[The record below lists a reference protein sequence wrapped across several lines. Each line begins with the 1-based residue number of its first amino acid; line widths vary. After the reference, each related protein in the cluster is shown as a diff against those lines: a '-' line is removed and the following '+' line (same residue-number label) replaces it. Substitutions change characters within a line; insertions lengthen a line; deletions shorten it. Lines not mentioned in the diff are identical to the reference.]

1 MKTLSH
7 VLKGPVALIVA
18 VVFLAGCAST
28 PESREGAEAARLK
41 LTELQADSQLASLA
55 PIEIKTAELAVRAAE
70 DPKSD
75 AELAVHLAMMADNKV
90 DIARA
95 WAQSRY
101 YEDQRKQLKKQQD
114 KVVLD
119 ARTHEADIA
128 RFEAGEARA
137 DANSARN
144 EADRARSQADSARA
158 DTRLARIQ
166 TQTAKQEAEDLQR
179 EIAELNARETER
191 GLVVTLGDVLFETNR
206 FELKGASTSN
216 LDKLA
221 AFLNRYDERTVV
233 IEGHTDSTG
242 SEDYNLGLSQRRADS
257 VQSYLVSRGITADRL
272 SSYGKGQ
279 MSPVSSNET
288 TLGRQQNRRVEVI
301 ISRLVSTR

>member
-1 MKTLSH
+1 MKTLPH
-7 VLKGPVALIVA
+7 VLKIPVALIVA
-18 VVFLAGCAST
+18 VLFLAGCAST
-28 PESREGAEAARLK
+28 PEPREGAEAARQK

-55 PIEIKTAELAVRAAE
+55 PVEIKTAELAVRAAE

-75 AELAVHLAMMADNKV
+75 AELAVHLAMIADNKV

-101 YEDQRKQLKKQQD
+101 YEDQREQLKKQQD
-114 KVVLD
+114 QVLLD
-119 ARTHEADIA
+119 ARTGEADIA
-128 RFEAGEARA
+128 RFETGKARA
-137 DANSARN
+137 DADSARY
-144 EADRARSQADSARA
+144 EADVARSQADAARA
-158 DTRLARIQ
+158 DTRIARIQ
-166 TQTAKQEAEDLQR
+166 TQAAMDEAEHLQH

-191 GLVVTLGDVLFETNR
+191 GLVVTLGDVLFETNK

-221 AFLNRYDERTVV
+221 AFLKRYDERTVV

-242 SEDYNLGLSQRRADS
+242 SEDYNLALSQRRADS
-257 VQSYLVSRGITADRL
+257 VESYLVSRGVTADRL
-272 SSYGKGQ
+272 SAYGKGQ
-279 MSPVSSNET
+279 LSPISSNET

-301 ISRLVSTR
+301 ISHLVSTR

>member
-1 MKTLSH
+1 MKKLSN
-7 VLKGPVALIVA
+7 VLKTPVALIVA
-18 VVFLAGCAST
+18 VLFIAGCAST
-28 PESREGAEAARLK
+28 PESRESAEAARLK

-55 PIEIKTAELAVRAAE
+55 PVEIKNAELAVRAAE

-75 AELAVHLAMMADNKV
+75 AELAIHLAMLADTKV

-114 KVVLD
+114 KVLLD
-119 ARTHEADIA
+119 ARTHEADAA
-128 RFEAGEARA
+128 RFETSQARA
-137 DANSARN
+137 DADSARH
-144 EADRARSQADSARA
+144 EADLARSQADSARA

-166 TQTAKQEAEDLQR
+166 TQAAMQEAEDLQE
-179 EIAELNARETER
+179 EIVALNARETER
-191 GLVVTLGDVLFETNR
+191 GLVVTLGDVLFETDR
-206 FELKGASTSN
+206 FELKGASTGN

-221 AFLNRYDERTVV
+221 AFLHRYDERTVV

-242 SEDYNLGLSQRRADS
+242 TEAYNLGLSQRRADE
-257 VQSYLVSRGITADRL
+257 VQSYLVSRGITSNRL

-279 MSPVSSNET
+279 MSPISSNET
-288 TLGRQQNRRVEVI
+288 RLGRQQNRRVEVI
-301 ISRLVSTR
+301 ISHLVSAR